1 MNCVRYIIS
10 YIFIYKVPIHN
21 RGFYIF
27 IEKSKKKK
35 LLKIV
40 KTILKFYVV
49 MLKWSFLFAQENI
62 SIEYLIGNMV
72 MEEKESVEKEYRK
85 KVIVDFDQSKR
96 K

>member
-1 MNCVRYIIS
+1 M
-10 YIFIYKVPIHN
+10 
-21 RGFYIF
+21 
-27 IEKSKKKK
+27 
-35 LLKIV
+35 

-96 K
+96 KWLFYNTILETHSHPQNRRAHTEEDVAV